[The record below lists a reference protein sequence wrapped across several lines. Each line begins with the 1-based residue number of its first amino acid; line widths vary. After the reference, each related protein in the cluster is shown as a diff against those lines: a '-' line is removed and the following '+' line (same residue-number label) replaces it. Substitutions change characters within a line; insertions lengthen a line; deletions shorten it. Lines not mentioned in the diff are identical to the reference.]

1 MQKTEW
7 VVGRGKGWEVGEMWK
22 SGQKVQTSRYK
33 MNNGDV
39 IDIMMTAVNNT
50 VLYIWKL
57 LKKKV
62 DLKKFSS

>member
-1 MQKTEW
+1 MQAQNGWLAEAEI
-7 VVGRGKGWEVGEMWK
+7 WEVGAMWE
-22 SGQKVQTSRYK
+22 SGRKVQTSRYK

-57 LKKKV
+57 LKKKGR
-62 DLKKFSS
+62 S

>member
-1 MQKTEW
+1 M
-7 VVGRGKGWEVGEMWK
+7 VGRGKGWEAGEMCE
-22 SGQKVQTSRYK
+22 SGQKVETSRYK